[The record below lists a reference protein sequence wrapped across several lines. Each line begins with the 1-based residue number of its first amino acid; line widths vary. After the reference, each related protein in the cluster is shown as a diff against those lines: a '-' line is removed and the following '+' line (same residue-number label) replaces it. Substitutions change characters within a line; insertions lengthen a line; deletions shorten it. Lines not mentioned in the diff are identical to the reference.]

1 LKFSGGDVTKDQNS
15 PATFPTHHGIYYGG
29 RWHDAME
36 DAGFDTINPAN
47 GEVLARVVDAR
58 SVDVDRAVEAAYE
71 GYLIWRDVVP
81 LERARIMRAAADI
94 FRRHADE
101 VALIESINGGNPVS
115 ETRLDVMTAATSW
128 DFFAGLVTELK
139 GSSIPMGPQ
148 AINFSVREPRGVVLR
163 IAPFNHPFLFSAGRL
178 AAPLAAGNSVVVKPP
193 EQAPLSALRMAE
205 LLDGLFPPGVINV
218 VPGQRETGAALVA
231 HKRVAM
237 ISLTGSVATGK
248 AVMREA
254 ASSLK
259 PVLLELGGKN
269 ALIAYDDV
277 DPAIAA
283 SAIVRGMNFT
293 WSGQSC
299 GSTSRAFVH
308 QDIYDEVL
316 KLVPRYAGAHV
327 PGLPSDPK
335 TTMGAIC
342 SKAQHAR
349 VLGFIRA
356 GLDDGARLLTGG
368 HVPANPE
375 LAGGFFI
382 EPTVFVDVKQSM
394 RIAKE
399 EIFGPVVSIL
409 PWSNEEAMLKDVNSV
424 EYGLTCSIWTERLDR
439 AHRTA
444 ARVEAGFVWINEVGK
459 HFLGAP
465 FGGYKQ
471 SGIGREE
478 CFDELVGYSQEK
490 NVHVN
495 LAAGVSRR

>member
-1 LKFSGGDVTKDQNS
+1 VPNDQKS
-15 PATFPTHHGIYYGG
+15 PARFPTHHSIYYGG
-29 RWHDAME
+29 GWHDAT
-36 DAGFDTINPAN
+36 DGAGFDTINPGN
-47 GEVLARVVDAR
+47 GNVLARIVDAG
-58 SVDVDRAVEAAYE
+58 SVDVDHAVEAAYE
-71 GYLIWRDVVP
+71 GYLIWRDVAPV
-81 LERARIMRAAADI
+81 ERARIMREAAGI

-101 VALIESINGGNPVS
+101 LALIESINGGNPVS

-148 AINFSVREPRGVVLR
+148 AINFSVFEPRGVVLR

-205 LLDGLFPPGVINV
+205 LIGGLFPPGVINV

-231 HKRVAM
+231 HRRVAM
-237 ISLTGSVATGK
+237 VSLTGSVATGK

-254 ASSLK
+254 ASTLK

-269 ALIAYDDV
+269 ALIAYEDV

-308 QDIYDEVL
+308 QDIYEEVL
-316 KLVPRYAGAHV
+316 KLIPQYTSVHV
-327 PGLPSDPK
+327 PGIPSDPK

-342 SKAQHAR
+342 SKAQHTR
-349 VLGFIRA
+349 VLSFIRA
-356 GLDDGARLLTGG
+356 GHDDGARLLIGG
-368 HVPANPE
+368 NVPTNPE

-394 RIAKE
+394 RIARE
-399 EIFGPVVSIL
+399 EIFGPVVCIV
-409 PWSNEEAMLKDVNSV
+409 PWSNEEEMLRDVNSV
-424 EYGLTCSIWTERLDR
+424 EYGLTCSIWTDRLER
-439 AHRTA
+439 AHRVA
-444 ARVEAGFVWINEVGK
+444 KKVEAGFVWINEVGK
-459 HFLGAP
+459 HFLGAS

-478 CFDELVGYSQEK
+478 CIGELVGYSQEK

-495 LAAGVSRR
+495 IETRVSRY

>member
-1 LKFSGGDVTKDQNS
+1 MKDENLR
-15 PATFPTHHGIYYGG
+15 AVFPTHYGVYYGG
-29 RWHDAME
+29 AWHDAVE
-36 DAGFDTINPAN
+36 DTGFDTINPAN
-47 GEVLARVVDAR
+47 GEILARVADAGR
-58 SVDVDRAVEAAYE
+58 GDVDRAVEAAHE

-81 LERARIMRAAADI
+81 LERARIMRATADV

-101 VALIESINGGNPVS
+101 LALLESINGGNPVS
-115 ETRLDVMTAATSW
+115 ETKLDVMAAAAYW

-139 GSSIPMGPQ
+139 GSSVPMGPKS
-148 AINFSVREPRGVVLR
+148 INFSVREPRGVVLR

-205 LLDGLFPPGVINV
+205 LVDGLLPPGVINV

-231 HKRVAM
+231 HRRVAM
-237 ISLTGSVATGK
+237 VTLTGSAATGK

-269 ALIAYDDV
+269 ALIAYEDV

-308 QDIYDEVL
+308 RDIYDEVL
-316 KLVPRYAGAHV
+316 RLIPQYLRAHV
-327 PGLPSDPK
+327 PGIPSDPR

-342 SKAQHAR
+342 SKAQHAK
-349 VLGFIRA
+349 VLSFIRA
-356 GLDDGARLLTGG
+356 GVDDGARLLSGG
-368 HVPANPE
+368 NAPTNPE
-375 LAGGFFI
+375 LADGFFI

-394 RIAKE
+394 RIANE

-409 PWSNEEAMLKDVNSV
+409 PWSNEEEMLRDVNAV
-424 EYGLTCSIWTERLDR
+424 DYGLTCSIWTDRLER

-444 ARVEAGFVWINEVGK
+444 NKVEVGFVWINEVGK

-478 CFDELVGYSQEK
+478 CFEELVSYSREK
-490 NVHVN
+490 HVHVN
-495 LAAGVSRR
+495 IATGVSRR

>member
-1 LKFSGGDVTKDQNS
+1 VEG
-15 PATFPTHHGIYYGG
+15 
-29 RWHDAME
+29 
-36 DAGFDTINPAN
+36 AGFETVNPAN
-47 GEVLARVVDAR
+47 GEVLARVADAGR
-58 SVDVDRAVEAAYE
+58 RDVDHAAEAAHE

-81 LERARIMRAAADI
+81 LERARIMRAAADV

-101 VALIESINGGNPVS
+101 IALLESINGGIPLS
-115 ETRLDVMTAATSW
+115 EAKSDVMATATSW
-128 DFFAGLVTELK
+128 DFFAGLVTEIK

-148 AINFSVREPRGVVLR
+148 SVNFSVREPRGVVLR
-163 IAPFNHPFLFSAGRL
+163 LAPFNHPFFFSAGRL
-178 AAPLAAGNSVVVKPP
+178 AAPLAAGNSVVMKPP

-205 LLDGLFPPGVINV
+205 LVDGLFPPGVINV

-231 HKRVAM
+231 HKHVAM
-237 ISLTGSVATGK
+237 VALTGSVTTGK

-269 ALIAYDDV
+269 ALIAYEDV

-308 QDIYDEVL
+308 RGIYDEVL
-316 KLVPRYAGAHV
+316 RLIPQYVRAHV
-327 PGLPSDPK
+327 PGIPSDPK

-342 SKAQHAR
+342 SKAQHTK

-356 GLDDGARLLTGG
+356 GVDDGARLLTGG
-368 HVPANPE
+368 NAPTNPE

-409 PWSNEEAMLKDVNSV
+409 SWSNEKEMLRDVNSV
-424 EYGLTCSIWTERLDR
+424 DYGLTCSIWTDRLEL

-444 ARVEAGFVWINEVGK
+444 KKVEAGFVWINEVGK

-478 CFDELVGYSQEK
+478 CFEELLTYSQEK
-490 NVHVN
+490 HVHVN
-495 LAAGVSRR
+495 IATRVSHR

>member
-1 LKFSGGDVTKDQNS
+1 MQDKNLR
-15 PATFPTHHGIYYGG
+15 ATFPTHRGVYYGG
-29 RWHDAME
+29 GWHDAVE
-36 DAGFDTINPAN
+36 DTGFETINPAN
-47 GEVLARVVDAR
+47 GEVLARVADAGR
-58 SVDVDRAVEAAYE
+58 RDVDHAVEAAHE

-81 LERARIMRAAADI
+81 LERARIMRAAADV

-101 VALIESINGGNPVS
+101 LALLESINGGIPVS
-115 ETRLDVMTAATSW
+115 EAKLDVMAAATSW

-148 AINFSVREPRGVVLR
+148 SVNFSVREPRGVVLR
-163 IAPFNHPFLFSAGRL
+163 IAPFNHPFFFSAGRL

-205 LLDGLFPPGVINV
+205 LVDGLFPPGVINV

-231 HKRVAM
+231 QKHVAM
-237 ISLTGSVATGK
+237 VALTGSVTTGK

-269 ALIAYDDV
+269 ALIAYEDV

-308 QDIYDEVL
+308 RDIYDAVL
-316 KLVPRYAGAHV
+316 RLIPQYVRAHV
-327 PGLPSDPK
+327 PGIPSDPK

-342 SKAQHAR
+342 SKAQHTK

-356 GLDDGARLLTGG
+356 GVDDGARLLTGG
-368 HVPANPE
+368 NAPTNPE

-394 RIAKE
+394 RIAKD

-409 PWSNEEAMLKDVNSV
+409 SWSNEDEMLRDVNSV
-424 EYGLTCSIWTERLDR
+424 DYGLTCSIWTDRLER

-444 ARVEAGFVWINEVGK
+444 KKVEAGFVWINEVGK

-478 CFDELVGYSQEK
+478 CFEELLTYSQEK
-490 NVHVN
+490 HVHVN
-495 LAAGVSRR
+495 IATRVSNR

>member
-1 LKFSGGDVTKDQNS
+1 MEDNTLR
-15 PATFPTHHGIYYGG
+15 ATFPTHRGVYYGG
-29 RWHDAME
+29 GWHDAVE
-36 DAGFDTINPAN
+36 DMGFDTINPAN
-47 GEVLARVVDAR
+47 GEVLARVADAGR
-58 SVDVDRAVEAAYE
+58 RDVDRAVEAAHE

-81 LERARIMRAAADI
+81 LERARIMRTAADV

-101 VALIESINGGNPVS
+101 LAMIESINGGIPVS
-115 ETRLDVMTAATSW
+115 EAKSDVMAAATFW

-139 GSSIPMGPQ
+139 GSSVPMGPESV
-148 AINFSVREPRGVVLR
+148 NFSVREPRGVVLR
-163 IAPFNHPFLFSAGRL
+163 IAPFNHPFFFSAGRL

-193 EQAPLSALRMAE
+193 EQAPLSTLRMAE
-205 LLDGLFPPGVINV
+205 LIDGLFPPGVINV
-218 VPGQRETGAALVA
+218 EPGQRETGAALVA

-237 ISLTGSVATGK
+237 VALTGSVTTGK
-248 AVMREA
+248 AVMRDA

-269 ALIAYDDV
+269 ALIAYEDV

-308 QDIYDEVL
+308 RDIYDEVL
-316 KLVPRYAGAHV
+316 RLIPQYVRAHV
-327 PGLPSDPK
+327 PGIPSDPK

-342 SKAQHAR
+342 SKAQHTK
-349 VLGFIRA
+349 VLSFIRA
-356 GLDDGARLLTGG
+356 GIDDGARLLSGG
-368 HVPANPE
+368 KAPTNPE

-409 PWSNEEAMLKDVNSV
+409 PWSNEEEMLRDVNSV
-424 EYGLTCSIWTERLDR
+424 DYGLTCSIWTDRLER

-444 ARVEAGFVWINEVGK
+444 KKVEAGFVWINEVGK

-478 CFDELVGYSQEK
+478 CFEELVSYSQEK
-490 NVHVN
+490 HVHVN
-495 LAAGVSRR
+495 IATRVSHR

>member
-1 LKFSGGDVTKDQNS
+1 MKDKNLRV
-15 PATFPTHHGIYYGG
+15 TFPTHYGVYYGG
-29 RWHDAME
+29 GWHDAVE
-36 DAGFDTINPAN
+36 DTGFDTLNPAN
-47 GEVLARVVDAR
+47 GEVLARVADAGR
-58 SVDVDRAVEAAYE
+58 CDVNRAVEAAHE
-71 GYLIWRDVVP
+71 GYLTWRDVVP
-81 LERARIMRAAADI
+81 LERARIMRAAADV

-101 VALIESINGGNPVS
+101 LALLESINGGNPVS
-115 ETRLDVMTAATSW
+115 ETKLDVMAAATYW

-148 AINFSVREPRGVVLR
+148 SINFSVREPRGVVLR

-205 LLDGLFPPGVINV
+205 LVGGLFPPGVINV
-218 VPGQRETGAALVA
+218 IPGQRETGAALVA
-231 HKRVAM
+231 HRRVAM
-237 ISLTGSVATGK
+237 VSLTGSATTGK
-248 AVMREA
+248 AVMQEA

-269 ALIAYDDV
+269 ALIAYEDV

-308 QDIYDEVL
+308 RDIYDEVL
-316 KLVPRYAGAHV
+316 RLIPQQASAYI
-327 PGLPSDPK
+327 PGVPSDPK

-342 SKAQHAR
+342 SKAQHTK
-349 VLGFIRA
+349 VMSFIRA
-356 GLDDGARLLTGG
+356 GIEDGARLLTGG
-368 HVPANPE
+368 NAPTNPE
-375 LAGGFFI
+375 LGGGFFI

-409 PWSNEEAMLKDVNSV
+409 PWSNEEEMLRDVNSV
-424 EYGLTCSIWTERLDR
+424 DYGLTCSIWTDRLER

-444 ARVEAGFVWINEVGK
+444 KKVEAGFVWINEVGK

-478 CFDELVGYSQEK
+478 CFDELVSYSQEK
-490 NVHVN
+490 HVHVN
-495 LAAGVSRR
+495 IATRVSRR

>member
-1 LKFSGGDVTKDQNS
+1 MKDKNLR
-15 PATFPTHHGIYYGG
+15 ATFPTHHGVYYGG
-29 RWHDAME
+29 GWHDAVE
-36 DAGFDTINPAN
+36 DMGFDTINPAN
-47 GEVLARVVDAR
+47 GEILARVADAGR
-58 SVDVDRAVEAAYE
+58 RDVNSAVEAAHE

-81 LERARIMRAAADI
+81 LERARIMRMAADV

-101 VALIESINGGNPVS
+101 LALIESINGGNPVS
-115 ETRLDVMTAATSW
+115 ETKLDVMAAATSW

-148 AINFSVREPRGVVLR
+148 SVNFSVREPRGVVLR

-205 LLDGLFPPGVINV
+205 LVDGLFPPGVINV
-218 VPGQRETGAALVA
+218 VPGQHETGAALVA
-231 HKRVAM
+231 HKHVAM
-237 ISLTGSVATGK
+237 VALTGSVTTGK

-269 ALIAYDDV
+269 ALIAYEDV

-308 QDIYDEVL
+308 RDIYDEVL
-316 KLVPRYAGAHV
+316 RLIPQYVRAHV
-327 PGLPSDPK
+327 PGIPSDPK
-335 TTMGAIC
+335 TTMGSIC
-342 SKAQHAR
+342 SKAQHTK

-356 GLDDGARLLTGG
+356 GVDEGARLLTGG
-368 HVPANPE
+368 NAPTNPE

-409 PWSNEEAMLKDVNSV
+409 SWLNEEEMLRDVNSV
-424 EYGLTCSIWTERLDR
+424 DYGLTCSIWTDRLER

-444 ARVEAGFVWINEVGK
+444 NKVEAGFVWINEVGK

-478 CFDELVGYSQEK
+478 CFEELLIYSQEK
-490 NVHVN
+490 HVHVN
-495 LAAGVSRR
+495 IANRVSRR

>member
-1 LKFSGGDVTKDQNS
+1 VPNDQKS
-15 PATFPTHHGIYYGG
+15 PAEFPTHHSIYYGG
-29 RWHDAME
+29 GWHDAT
-36 DAGFDTINPAN
+36 DGAGFDTINPGN
-47 GEVLARVVDAR
+47 GNVLARIVDAG
-58 SVDVDRAVEAAYE
+58 SGDVDHAVEAAYE
-71 GYLIWRDVVP
+71 GYLIWRDVAP
-81 LERARIMRAAADI
+81 LERARIMREAADI

-101 VALIESINGGNPVS
+101 LALIESINGGNPVS

-148 AINFSVREPRGVVLR
+148 ATNFSVLEPRGVVLR

-205 LLDGLFPPGVINV
+205 LIGGLFPPGVINV

-231 HKRVAM
+231 HRRVAM
-237 ISLTGSVATGK
+237 VSLTGSVATGK

-254 ASSLK
+254 ASTLK

-269 ALIAYDDV
+269 ALIAYEDV

-308 QDIYDEVL
+308 QDIYEEVL
-316 KLVPRYAGAHV
+316 KLIPRYTSVHV
-327 PGLPSDPK
+327 PGIPSDPK

-342 SKAQHAR
+342 SKAQHTR
-349 VLGFIRA
+349 VLSFIRA
-356 GLDDGARLLTGG
+356 GYDDGARLLIGG
-368 HVPANPE
+368 NVPTNPE

-382 EPTVFVDVKQSM
+382 EPTVFVDVTQSM
-394 RIAKE
+394 RIARE
-399 EIFGPVVSIL
+399 EIFGPVVCVL
-409 PWSNEEAMLKDVNSV
+409 PWSNEEEMLRDVNSV
-424 EYGLTCSIWTERLDR
+424 EYGLTCSIWTDRLER
-439 AHRTA
+439 AHRVA
-444 ARVEAGFVWINEVGK
+444 KKVEAGFVWINEVGK

-478 CFDELVGYSQEK
+478 CFGELVGYSQEK

-495 LAAGVSRR
+495 IETRVSRY